1 MYNEFCERIKGGKG
15 SEGMVNDPYQ
25 ILGVSRD
32 ASEDEIRQAYRRLAK
47 KYHPDLN
54 PGDAQAAQK
63 MNEINEA
70 YDLLKNPQAYRQ
82 QQAQQRAQQQARQA
96 YQNGPQNQGYYN
108 PFDPFGF
115 YGSQS
120 GSEEDSSDPN
130 QNTYYYY
137 WSSNDDPNRQ
147 QYQWNY
153 RRPRRSPLGVLGKI
167 VMIWLIIQ
175 FLLSMLGSCSV
186 RRYYP
191 SYYYGYTDG
200 SGSAYSD
207 GYTSENASYTWTQTT
222 GQNGSRN

>member
-1 MYNEFCERIKGGKG
+1 
-15 SEGMVNDPYQ
+15 MVNDPYQ

-186 RRYYP
+186 RRY
-191 SYYYGYTDG
+191 
-200 SGSAYSD
+200 GSAYSD

-222 GQNGSRN
+222 GRNGSRN

>member
-1 MYNEFCERIKGGKG
+1 
-15 SEGMVNDPYQ
+15 MVNDPYQ

-70 YDLLKNPQAYRQ
+70 YDLLKNPQADRQ
-82 QQAQQRAQQQARQA
+82 QQALQRAQQQARQA

>member
-1 MYNEFCERIKGGKG
+1 
-15 SEGMVNDPYQ
+15 MVNDPYQ

-186 RRYYP
+186 RC
-191 SYYYGYTDG
+191 
-200 SGSAYSD
+200 YSD
-207 GYTSENASYTWTQTT
+207 GYTSENASYIWTQTT

>member
-1 MYNEFCERIKGGKG
+1 
-15 SEGMVNDPYQ
+15 MVNDPYQ
-25 ILGVSRD
+25 VLGVSQD

-96 YQNGPQNQGYYN
+96 YQNGSHGQGYYN

-120 GSEEDSSDPN
+120 TGEDDSSD
-130 QNTYYYY
+130 QDYNTYYYY
-137 WSSNDDPNRQ
+137 WNSSDDPNRQ

-167 VMIWLIIQ
+167 VMIWLVIQ

-207 GYTSENASYTWTQTT
+207 SYGSNTSYAWTQTADPH
-222 GQNGSRN
+222 GSQS

>member
-1 MYNEFCERIKGGKG
+1 
-15 SEGMVNDPYQ
+15 MVNDPYQ

-96 YQNGPQNQGYYN
+96 YQNGPQNHN

>member
-1 MYNEFCERIKGGKG
+1 MNVREWGRRIKRVF
-15 SEGMVNDPYQ
+15 S
-25 ILGVSRD
+25 
-32 ASEDEIRQAYRRLAK
+32 
-47 KYHPDLN
+47 DLH
-54 PGDAQAAQK
+54 G
-63 MNEINEA
+63 
-70 YDLLKNPQAYRQ
+70 LLKPVQMTANHQERHQ
-82 QQAQQRAQQQARQA
+82 IQHGFGQQADADENENGLGNVNGVGQAENAQREGQQRAQQQARQA

>member
-1 MYNEFCERIKGGKG
+1 MPPWMRG
-15 SEGMVNDPYQ
+15 
-25 ILGVSRD
+25 
-32 ASEDEIRQAYRRLAK
+32 
-47 KYHPDLN
+47 
-54 PGDAQAAQK
+54 
-63 MNEINEA
+63 
-70 YDLLKNPQAYRQ
+70 
-82 QQAQQRAQQQARQA
+82 QQQARQA

>member
-1 MYNEFCERIKGGKG
+1 
-15 SEGMVNDPYQ
+15 MVNDPYQ

-186 RRYYP
+186 GRYYP
-191 SYYYGYTDG
+191 SYYYSYTDG

-207 GYTSENASYTWTQTT
+207 GYTSENASYPWTQTT

>member
-1 MYNEFCERIKGGKG
+1 MIE
-15 SEGMVNDPYQ
+15 DPYKV
-25 ILGVSRD
+25 LGVDRN
-32 ASEDEIRQAYRRLAK
+32 ATDEEIKQAYRRLAK

-96 YQNGPQNQGYYN
+96 YQNGPQSQGYYN

-186 RRYYP
+186 RRY
-191 SYYYGYTDG
+191 

-222 GQNGSRN
+222 GRNGSRN

>member
-1 MYNEFCERIKGGKG
+1 
-15 SEGMVNDPYQ
+15 MVNDPYQ

-82 QQAQQRAQQQARQA
+82 QQAQQQARQA

>member
-1 MYNEFCERIKGGKG
+1 
-15 SEGMVNDPYQ
+15 MVNDPYQ

-153 RRPRRSPLGVLGKI
+153 RRPRHSPLGVLGKI

-200 SGSAYSD
+200 SRSAYSD

>member
-1 MYNEFCERIKGGKG
+1 
-15 SEGMVNDPYQ
+15 MVNDPYQ

-115 YGSQS
+115 YGSQR

>member
-1 MYNEFCERIKGGKG
+1 
-15 SEGMVNDPYQ
+15 MVNDPYQ

-186 RRYYP
+186 RRY
-191 SYYYGYTDG
+191 
-200 SGSAYSD
+200 GSAYSD
-207 GYTSENASYTWTQTT
+207 GYTSENASCTWTQTT

>member
-1 MYNEFCERIKGGKG
+1 
-15 SEGMVNDPYQ
+15 MVNDPYQ

-153 RRPRRSPLGVLGKI
+153 RRPRRSPLGVPRQDRHDLAHHPVPAFHARKLLRPTLWKRLFRRLHERKRLLHLDTDHGPEWLAELGGRHEVVSEKAAAA
-167 VMIWLIIQ
+167 
-175 FLLSMLGSCSV
+175 GS
-186 RRYYP
+186 
-191 SYYYGYTDG
+191 
-200 SGSAYSD
+200 
-207 GYTSENASYTWTQTT
+207 
-222 GQNGSRN
+222 

>member
-1 MYNEFCERIKGGKG
+1 
-15 SEGMVNDPYQ
+15 MVNDPYQ

-137 WSSNDDPNRQ
+137 WSSNDAPSRQ

-200 SGSAYSD
+200 SGSTYSD

>member
-1 MYNEFCERIKGGKG
+1 
-15 SEGMVNDPYQ
+15 
-25 ILGVSRD
+25 
-32 ASEDEIRQAYRRLAK
+32 
-47 KYHPDLN
+47 
-54 PGDAQAAQK
+54 

-153 RRPRRSPLGVLGKI
+153 RRPRRSPLLA
-167 VMIWLIIQ
+167 
-175 FLLSMLGSCSV
+175 
-186 RRYYP
+186 P
-191 SYYYGYTDG
+191 
-200 SGSAYSD
+200 
-207 GYTSENASYTWTQTT
+207 
-222 GQNGSRN
+222 

>member
-1 MYNEFCERIKGGKG
+1 
-15 SEGMVNDPYQ
+15 MVNDPYQ

-175 FLLSMLGSCSV
+175 FLLSMLGSGSV